1 MSHFSIIGIR
11 RLAAL
16 LGVFFA
22 SVLLA
27 ACSSQTPESVTESY
41 IKAVAN
47 NRIDEAIGY
56 FSLDDVKENDLTAAK
71 GKLQMIAGEQYSK
84 IQKSGGL
91 DSVSTSLTDNKDNI
105 SSVKVVMKFKNGKT
119 REETFRLVQESGK
132 WKISLQGRSPF

>member
-1 MSHFSIIGIR
+1 MSHFFIINTR
-11 RLAAL
+11 RLAVF

-56 FSLDDVKENDLTAAK
+56 FALDDVKENDLTAVK

-84 IQKSGGL
+84 IQESGGL
-91 DSVSTSLTDNKDNI
+91 DSVSSSLIDNKGN
-105 SSVKVVMKFKNGKT
+105 SAHVKVEMKYKNGKT
-119 REETFRLVQESGK
+119 DDTTFNLIQKSGK
-132 WKISLQGRSPF
+132 WKIIL